1 MVLQDTRI
9 AAAVACQLAESLM
22 SPEIGAGFVISRKG
36 FVGGGDGE
44 LFRLVGLEI
53 AHFLALSPFR
63 PALLRR
69 LHSL

>member
-1 MVLQDTRI
+1 
-9 AAAVACQLAESLM
+9 M